1 VHAPVALRGVAP
13 RVLPSTGGVELRVSG
28 EGFFRSRWLA
38 VRLSQ
43 LELADSSEAH
53 LCAQAPVIAGFPG
66 TAPAKFSEVKQ
77 GVVCEAP
84 PVGVSS
90 SSYAYMCVLML
101 LCMCPHTALYEAPP
115 AGVSSYAYICPHTA
129 MYVSSYCYIC
139 ALMLLHMCPHTAI
152 YVS

>member
-1 VHAPVALRGVAP
+1 MHAPVALRGVAP
-13 RVLPSTGGVELRVSG
+13 RVLPSTGGVELRVTG

-38 VRLSQ
+38 VRISQ

-90 SSYAYMCVLML
+90 YSYICVLIL
-101 LCMCPHTALYEAPP
+101 LYMCPHSA
-115 AGVSSYAYICPHTA
+115 V
-129 MYVSSYCYIC
+129 YVSAYCYVC
-139 ALMLLHMCPHTAI
+139 VLTPRPRL
-152 YVS
+152 